1 MESQVVEKISKPVHV
16 KVLPKLN
23 GYYPD
28 TQIQGRGVSTRVV
41 GVTFEGRQEV
51 VARLQMGDRIWLE
64 MEPDN
69 QHDLNAIKV
78 CRSNGEQ
85 FGYLNHQLAADIVP
99 YFRRYGY
106 PVHGKVSLLIGSGWD
121 GYSLGVIVSFK
132 LPKHNSPKRH
142 GDFTSL
148 DVWDEWAD

>member
-1 MESQVVEKISKPVHV
+1 MESQVIEKMSKPAHV

-28 TQIQGRGVSTRVV
+28 THIQGRLISTRVV

-51 VARLQMGDRIWLE
+51 VARLQINDRVWLE
-64 MEPDN
+64 MEPGN
-69 QHDLNAIKV
+69 QHDPNAIKV
-78 CRSNGEQ
+78 CRSNGKQ
-85 FGYLNHQLAADIVP
+85 FGYLNRQLAADIVP

-121 GYSLGVIVSFK
+121 GYSLGAIILFK
-132 LPKHNSPKRH
+132 LPKMGNSKLH
-142 GDFTSL
+142 GHYPSFET
-148 DVWDEWAD
+148 WDEWDD

>member
-1 MESQVVEKISKPVHV
+1 MESQVIEKMSKPVHV

-28 TQIQGRGVSTRVV
+28 TQIQGRVVSTRVV

-51 VARLQMGDRIWLE
+51 VARLQLGDRIWLE

-69 QHDLNAIKV
+69 QYDPNAIKV

-85 FGYLNHQLAADIVP
+85 FGYLNRQLAADVVP
-99 YFRRYGY
+99 YFRRDGY
-106 PVHGKVSLLIGSGWD
+106 PVHGKVALLTGAEWD
-121 GYSLGVIVSFK
+121 GYSLGVIIIFK
-132 LPKHNSPKRH
+132 LPKLKNANSH
-142 GDFTSL
+142 GHLPSFDA
-148 DVWDEWAD
+148 WDEWDN